1 MALIL
6 RIDVDKPFGRSSLFA
21 KVLSKA
27 REECYFPGLNKLGY
41 LKDLGVFLDFLETNS
56 IPAHIYFRNCTA
68 PNAQIIN
75 RLRKHKIGF
84 HAENTQTI
92 DTFKHELDAFRSKFL
107 KLTISSFTKHG
118 SGIIKLG
125 RHHYPPYEPQKYLLW
140 SKELNIEYLFG
151 NGLWRD
157 QNITAEKYFENMYW
171 IDKSYRTDEQPSL
184 SKVVQK
190 AKFRNVV
197 ILIHPCNYIAD
208 TQVHDD
214 FQRIVE
220 YSMQA
225 AIHWI
230 TL

>member
-27 REECYFPGLNKLGY
+27 REEFYFPGLNKLGY
-41 LKDLGVFLDFLETNS
+41 LKDLGVFLDFLDTNS

-107 KLTISSFTKHG
+107 ELNVSSFTKHG
-118 SGIIKLG
+118 SGIFKLG
-125 RHHYPPYEPQKYLLW
+125 RHHYPPYEPQ
-140 SKELNIEYLFG
+140 
-151 NGLWRD
+151 
-157 QNITAEKYFENMYW
+157 
-171 IDKSYRTDEQPSL
+171 
-184 SKVVQK
+184 
-190 AKFRNVV
+190 
-197 ILIHPCNYIAD
+197 
-208 TQVHDD
+208 
-214 FQRIVE
+214 
-220 YSMQA
+220 
-225 AIHWI
+225 
-230 TL
+230 